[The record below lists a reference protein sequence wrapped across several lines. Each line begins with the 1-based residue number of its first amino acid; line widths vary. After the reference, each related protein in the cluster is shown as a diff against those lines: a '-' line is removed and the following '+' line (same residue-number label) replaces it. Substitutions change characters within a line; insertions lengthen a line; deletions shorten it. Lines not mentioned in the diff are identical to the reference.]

1 VKPFENQ
8 DHYSEIRRLTLIGS
22 VLDLFLGSIKVL
34 VGYISNSQAL
44 IADGIHSLSDLITD
58 VLVLV
63 AAKHSAQEADEGHP
77 YGHDR
82 IQTLVSLALAG
93 SLSIIAIA
101 IAWDAV
107 TRILSPESLLQPGF
121 LPLAI
126 AAISVVSKEGYFQYI
141 VRHPST
147 AASRMLYA
155 NAWHS
160 RSDALS
166 SLAVI
171 VGVGGVLAGFPWA
184 DALAATAVAG
194 LLLVVAY
201 RIGREGAEELI
212 DSAASPLLNANMRK
226 TILTI
231 EGVRDTHE
239 LRTRRMADKVL
250 ADVHIR
256 VDPLISVSEGHRI
269 GDEVMDTLKAQFVEV
284 GDVIV
289 HIDPE
294 DDITDDDYSKLPL
307 RSVIEAEINTCLQN
321 LKQHLDNRFSLQPKN
336 IVVHYLDDG
345 YQVEIWMSMPDEAT
359 TRDCSLVSSRIRDEL
374 MRIDNIGHVSVLF
387 SSNQS
392 ASN

>member
-1 VKPFENQ
+1 MKPFENPEY
-8 DHYSEIRRLTLIGS
+8 YSEIRRLTLIGG
-22 VLDLFLGSIKVL
+22 VLDLFLGFVKVL
-34 VGYISNSQAL
+34 VGYIGNSQAL

-58 VLVLV
+58 ILVLV
-63 AAKHSAQEADEGHP
+63 ATKHSAQAADEGHP

-93 SLSIIAIA
+93 SLGIIAIV

-107 TRILSPESLLQPGF
+107 IRIASPESLLLPGF
-121 LPLAI
+121 WPLAV
-126 AAISVVSKEGYFQYI
+126 AAISVVSKEGYFQYV
-141 VRHPST
+141 VRHPS
-147 AASRMLYA
+147 AATSRMLYA

-171 VGVGGVLAGFPWA
+171 VGVGGVLAGFAWA
-184 DALAATAVAG
+184 DAFAAIVVAG

-212 DSAASPLLNANMRK
+212 DSAASPVLNANMRK
-226 TILTI
+226 TILSI
-231 EGVRDTHE
+231 EGVRDSHE

-269 GDEVMDTLKAQFVEV
+269 GDEVMDALKTRFPEV
-284 GDVIV
+284 GDVVV

-294 DDITDDDYSKLPL
+294 DDIVGDVYSKLPM
-307 RSVIEAEINTCLQN
+307 RSVIVAEINTRLHN
-321 LKQHLDNRFSLQPKN
+321 LRKNFDTRFSLQPKN

-345 YQVEIWMSMPDEAT
+345 CQIEIWMTMPDEAT
-359 TRDCSLVSSRIRDEL
+359 TRDCSLASSTIKDAL
-374 MRIDNIGHVSVLF
+374 MRIDNLVSASVLF
-387 SSNQS
+387 SSN
-392 ASN
+392 

>member
-1 VKPFENQ
+1 MKPFENP
-8 DHYSEIRRLTLIGS
+8 DHYSEIRRLTLIGG
-22 VLDLFLGSIKVL
+22 VLDLFLGFVKVL
-34 VGYISNSQAL
+34 VGYIGNSQAL

-58 VLVLV
+58 ILVLV
-63 AAKHSAQEADEGHP
+63 ATKQSAQAADEGHP

-93 SLSIIAIA
+93 SLGIIAIV

-107 TRILSPESLLQPGF
+107 IRIVSPESLLQPGF
-121 LPLAI
+121 WPLAV
-126 AAISVVSKEGYFQYI
+126 AAISVVSKEGYFQYV
-141 VRHPST
+141 VRHPS
-147 AASRMLYA
+147 AATSRMLYA

-171 VGVGGVLAGFPWA
+171 VGVGGVLAGFAWA
-184 DALAATAVAG
+184 DAFAAIVVAG

-212 DSAASPLLNANMRK
+212 DSAASPVLNANMRK
-226 TILTI
+226 TILSI
-231 EGVRDTHE
+231 EGVRDSHE

-269 GDEVMDTLKAQFVEV
+269 GDEVMDTLKTRFPEV
-284 GDVIV
+284 GDVVV

-294 DDITDDDYSKLPL
+294 DDIVGDVYSKLPM
-307 RSVIEAEINTCLQN
+307 RSVIEAEINTSLHN
-321 LKQHLDNRFSLQPKN
+321 LRNNFDSRFSLQPKN

-345 YQVEIWMSMPDEAT
+345 CQIEIWMSMPDEAT
-359 TRDCSLVSSRIRDEL
+359 TRDCSLASSTIKDAL
-374 MRIDNIGHVSVLF
+374 MRIDNIVSASVLF
-387 SSNQS
+387 SSN
-392 ASN
+392 

>member
-1 VKPFENQ
+1 MKPFENP
-8 DHYSEIRRLTLIGS
+8 DYYSEIRRLTLIGG
-22 VLDLFLGSIKVL
+22 VLDLFLGFVKVL
-34 VGYISNSQAL
+34 VGYIGNSQAL

-58 VLVLV
+58 ILVLV
-63 AAKHSAQEADEGHP
+63 ATKQSAQAADEGHP

-93 SLSIIAIA
+93 SLGIIAIV

-107 TRILSPESLLQPGF
+107 IRIVSPESLLQPGF
-121 LPLAI
+121 WPLAV
-126 AAISVVSKEGYFQYI
+126 AAISVVSKEGYFQYV

-147 AASRMLYA
+147 ATSRMLYA

-171 VGVGGVLAGFPWA
+171 VGVGGVLAGFAWA
-184 DALAATAVAG
+184 DAFAAIVVAG

-212 DSAASPLLNANMRK
+212 DSAASPVLNANMRK
-226 TILTI
+226 TILSI
-231 EGVRDTHE
+231 EGVRDSHE

-269 GDEVMDTLKAQFVEV
+269 GDEVMATLKTRFPEV
-284 GDVIV
+284 GDVVV

-294 DDITDDDYSKLPL
+294 DDIVGDVYSKLPM
-307 RSVIEAEINTCLQN
+307 RSVIVAEINTNLHKLQN
-321 LKQHLDNRFSLQPKN
+321 NFDARFSLQPKN

-345 YQVEIWMSMPDEAT
+345 CQIEIWMTMPDEAT
-359 TRDCSLVSSRIRDEL
+359 TRDCSLASSTIKDAL
-374 MRIDNIGHVSVLF
+374 MRIDNIVSASVLF
-387 SSNQS
+387 SSN
-392 ASN
+392 

>member
-1 VKPFENQ
+1 MKPFENP
-8 DHYSEIRRLTLIGS
+8 DYYSEIRRLTLIGG
-22 VLDLFLGSIKVL
+22 VLDLFLGFVKVL
-34 VGYISNSQAL
+34 VGYIGNSQAL

-58 VLVLV
+58 ILVLV
-63 AAKHSAQEADEGHP
+63 ATKHSAQAADEGHP

-93 SLSIIAIA
+93 SLGIIAIV

-107 TRILSPESLLQPGF
+107 IGIVSPESLLQPGF
-121 LPLAI
+121 WPLAV
-126 AAISVVSKEGYFQYI
+126 AAISVVSKEGYFQYV
-141 VRHPST
+141 VRHPS
-147 AASRMLYA
+147 AATSRMLYA

-171 VGVGGVLAGFPWA
+171 VGVGGVLAGFAWA
-184 DALAATAVAG
+184 DAFAAIVVAG

-212 DSAASPLLNANMRK
+212 DSAASPVLNANMRK
-226 TILTI
+226 TILSI
-231 EGVRDTHE
+231 EGVRDSHE

-250 ADVHIR
+250 ADLHIR

-269 GDEVMDTLKAQFVEV
+269 GDEVMDALKTRFPEV
-284 GDVIV
+284 GDVVV

-294 DDITDDDYSKLPL
+294 DDIVGDVYSKLPM
-307 RSVIEAEINTCLQN
+307 RSVIVAEINTNLHKLQN
-321 LKQHLDNRFSLQPKN
+321 NFDARFSLQPKN

-345 YQVEIWMSMPDEAT
+345 CQIEIWMTMPDEAT
-359 TRDCSLVSSRIRDEL
+359 TRDCSLASSTIKDAL
-374 MRIDNIGHVSVLF
+374 MRIDNIVSASVLF
-387 SSNQS
+387 SSN
-392 ASN
+392 

>member
-1 VKPFENQ
+1 MKPFENP
-8 DHYSEIRRLTLIGS
+8 DYYSEIRRLTLIGG
-22 VLDLFLGSIKVL
+22 VLDLFLGFVKVL
-34 VGYISNSQAL
+34 VGYIGNSQAL

-58 VLVLV
+58 ILVLV
-63 AAKHSAQEADEGHP
+63 ATKQSALAADEGHP

-93 SLSIIAIA
+93 SLGIIAIV

-107 TRILSPESLLQPGF
+107 IRIVSPESLLQPGF
-121 LPLAI
+121 WPLAV
-126 AAISVVSKEGYFQYI
+126 AAISVVSKEGYFQYV

-147 AASRMLYA
+147 ATSRMLYA

-171 VGVGGVLAGFPWA
+171 VGVGGVLAGFAWA
-184 DALAATAVAG
+184 DAFAAIVVAG

-212 DSAASPLLNANMRK
+212 DSAASPVLNANMRK
-226 TILTI
+226 TILSI
-231 EGVRDTHE
+231 EGVRDSHE

-269 GDEVMDTLKAQFVEV
+269 GDEVMDTLKTRFPEV
-284 GDVIV
+284 GDVVV

-294 DDITDDDYSKLPL
+294 DDIVGDVYSKLPM
-307 RSVIEAEINTCLQN
+307 RSVIVAEINTSLHN
-321 LKQHLDNRFSLQPKN
+321 LRNNFDTRFSLQPRN

-359 TRDCSLVSSRIRDEL
+359 TRDCSLASSTIKDAL
-374 MRIDNIGHVSVLF
+374 MRIDNIVSASVLF
-387 SSNQS
+387 SSN
-392 ASN
+392 

>member
-1 VKPFENQ
+1 MKPFENPNY
-8 DHYSEIRRLTLIGS
+8 YSEIRRLTLIGG
-22 VLDLFLGSIKVL
+22 VLDLFLGFVKVL
-34 VGYISNSQAL
+34 VGYIGNSQAL

-58 VLVLV
+58 ILVLV
-63 AAKHSAQEADEGHP
+63 ATKQSAQAADEGHP

-93 SLSIIAIA
+93 SLGIIAIV

-107 TRILSPESLLQPGF
+107 IRIVSPESLLLPGF
-121 LPLAI
+121 WPLAV
-126 AAISVVSKEGYFQYI
+126 AAISVVSKEGYFQYV
-141 VRHPST
+141 VRHPS
-147 AASRMLYA
+147 AATSRMLYA

-171 VGVGGVLAGFPWA
+171 VGVGGVLAGFAWA
-184 DALAATAVAG
+184 DAFAAIVVAG

-212 DSAASPLLNANMRK
+212 DSAASPVLNANMRK
-226 TILTI
+226 TILSI
-231 EGVRDTHE
+231 EGVRDSHE

-269 GDEVMDTLKAQFVEV
+269 GDEVMDTLKTRFPEV
-284 GDVIV
+284 GDVVV

-294 DDITDDDYSKLPL
+294 DDIVGDVYSKLPM
-307 RSVIEAEINTCLQN
+307 RSVIEAAINTSLHN
-321 LKQHLDNRFSLQPKN
+321 LRNNFDSRFSLQPKN

-345 YQVEIWMSMPDEAT
+345 CQIEIWMSMPDEAT
-359 TRDCSLVSSRIRDEL
+359 TRDCSLASSTIKDAL
-374 MRIDNIGHVSVLF
+374 MRIDNIVSASVLF
-387 SSNQS
+387 SSN
-392 ASN
+392 

>member
-1 VKPFENQ
+1 MKPFENP
-8 DHYSEIRRLTLIGS
+8 DYYSEIRRLTLIGG
-22 VLDLFLGSIKVL
+22 VLDLFLGFVKVL
-34 VGYISNSQAL
+34 VGYIGNSQAL

-58 VLVLV
+58 ILVLV
-63 AAKHSAQEADEGHP
+63 ATKQSAQAADEGHP

-93 SLSIIAIA
+93 SLGIIAIV

-107 TRILSPESLLQPGF
+107 IRIVSPESLLQPGF
-121 LPLAI
+121 WPLAV
-126 AAISVVSKEGYFQYI
+126 AAISVVSKEGYFQYV

-147 AASRMLYA
+147 ATSRMLYA

-171 VGVGGVLAGFPWA
+171 VGVGGVLAGFAWA
-184 DALAATAVAG
+184 DAFAAIVVAG

-212 DSAASPLLNANMRK
+212 DSAASPVLNANMRK
-226 TILTI
+226 TILSI
-231 EGVRDTHE
+231 EGVRDSHE

-269 GDEVMDTLKAQFVEV
+269 GDEVMDTLKTRFPEV
-284 GDVIV
+284 GDVVV

-294 DDITDDDYSKLPL
+294 DDIVGDVYSKLPM
-307 RSVIEAEINTCLQN
+307 RSVIEAEINTSLHN
-321 LKQHLDNRFSLQPKN
+321 LRNNFDSRFSLQPKN

-345 YQVEIWMSMPDEAT
+345 CQIEIWMSMPDEAT
-359 TRDCSLVSSRIRDEL
+359 TRDCSLASSTIKDVL
-374 MRIDNIGHVSVLF
+374 MRIDNIVSASVLF
-387 SSNQS
+387 SSN
-392 ASN
+392 

>member
-1 VKPFENQ
+1 MKPFENP
-8 DHYSEIRRLTLIGS
+8 DYYSEIRRLTLIGG
-22 VLDLFLGSIKVL
+22 VLDLLLGFVKVL
-34 VGYISNSQAL
+34 VGYIGNSQAL
-44 IADGIHSLSDLITD
+44 IADGIHSLSDLVTD
-58 VLVLV
+58 ILVLV
-63 AAKHSAQEADEGHP
+63 ATKQSAQAADEGHP

-93 SLSIIAIA
+93 SLGIIAIV

-107 TRILSPESLLQPGF
+107 IRIVSPESLLQPGF
-121 LPLAI
+121 WPLAV
-126 AAISVVSKEGYFQYI
+126 AAISVVSKEGYFQYV
-141 VRHPST
+141 VRHPS
-147 AASRMLYA
+147 AATSRMLYA

-171 VGVGGVLAGFPWA
+171 VGVGGVLAGFAWA
-184 DALAATAVAG
+184 DAFAAIVVAG

-212 DSAASPLLNANMRK
+212 DSAASPVLNANMRK
-226 TILTI
+226 TILSI
-231 EGVRDTHE
+231 EGVRDSHE

-269 GDEVMDTLKAQFVEV
+269 GDEVMDTLKARFPEV
-284 GDVIV
+284 GDVVV

-294 DDITDDDYSKLPL
+294 DDIMGDVYSKPPM
-307 RSVIEAEINTCLQN
+307 RSVIVAEINTSLHN
-321 LKQHLDNRFSLQPKN
+321 LRNNFDTRFSLQPTN

-345 YQVEIWMSMPDEAT
+345 CQVELWMRMPDEAT
-359 TRDCSLVSSRIRDEL
+359 TRDCILASSTIKDEL
-374 MRIDNIGHVSVLF
+374 MRIDNIVSASVLF
-387 SSNQS
+387 SSN
-392 ASN
+392 

>member
-1 VKPFENQ
+1 MKPFENP
-8 DHYSEIRRLTLIGS
+8 DYYSEIRRLTLIGG
-22 VLDLFLGSIKVL
+22 VLDLFLGFVKVL
-34 VGYISNSQAL
+34 VGYIGNSQAL

-58 VLVLV
+58 ILVLV
-63 AAKHSAQEADEGHP
+63 ATKQSAQAADEGHP

-93 SLSIIAIA
+93 SLGIIAIV

-107 TRILSPESLLQPGF
+107 IRIVSPESLLQPGF
-121 LPLAI
+121 WPLAV
-126 AAISVVSKEGYFQYI
+126 AAISVVSKEGYFQYV

-147 AASRMLYA
+147 ATSRMLYA

-171 VGVGGVLAGFPWA
+171 VGVGGVLAGFAWA
-184 DALAATAVAG
+184 DAFAAIVVAG

-212 DSAASPLLNANMRK
+212 DSAASPVLNANMRK
-226 TILTI
+226 TILSI
-231 EGVRDTHE
+231 EGVRDSHE

-269 GDEVMDTLKAQFVEV
+269 GDEVMDTLKTRFPEV
-284 GDVIV
+284 GDVVV

-294 DDITDDDYSKLPL
+294 DDIVGDVYSKPPM
-307 RSVIEAEINTCLQN
+307 RSVIVAEINTSLHN
-321 LKQHLDNRFSLQPKN
+321 LRNNFATRFSLQPKN

-345 YQVEIWMSMPDEAT
+345 CQIEIWMSMPDEAT
-359 TRDCSLVSSRIRDEL
+359 TRDCSLASSTIKDAL
-374 MRIDNIGHVSVLF
+374 MRIDNIVSASVLF
-387 SSNQS
+387 SSN
-392 ASN
+392 

>member
-1 VKPFENQ
+1 MKPFENPNY
-8 DHYSEIRRLTLIGS
+8 YSEIRRLTLIGG
-22 VLDLFLGSIKVL
+22 VLDLFLGFVKVL
-34 VGYISNSQAL
+34 VGYIGNSQAL

-58 VLVLV
+58 ILVLV
-63 AAKHSAQEADEGHP
+63 ATKQSAQAADEGHP

-93 SLSIIAIA
+93 SLGIIAIV

-107 TRILSPESLLQPGF
+107 IRIVSPESLLQPGF
-121 LPLAI
+121 WPLAV
-126 AAISVVSKEGYFQYI
+126 AAISVVSKEGYFQYV

-147 AASRMLYA
+147 ATSRMLYA

-171 VGVGGVLAGFPWA
+171 VGVGGVLAGFAWA
-184 DALAATAVAG
+184 DAFAAIVVAG

-212 DSAASPLLNANMRK
+212 DSAASPVLNANMRK
-226 TILTI
+226 TILSI
-231 EGVRDTHE
+231 EGVRDSHE

-269 GDEVMDTLKAQFVEV
+269 GDEVMDTLKTRFPEV
-284 GDVIV
+284 GDVVV

-294 DDITDDDYSKLPL
+294 DDIVGDVYSKLPM
-307 RSVIEAEINTCLQN
+307 RSVIVAEINTSLHN
-321 LKQHLDNRFSLQPKN
+321 LRNNFDTRFSLQPKN

-345 YQVEIWMSMPDEAT
+345 CQIEIWMSMPDEAT
-359 TRDCSLVSSRIRDEL
+359 TRDCSLASSTIKDAL
-374 MRIDNIGHVSVLF
+374 MRIDNIVSASVLF
-387 SSNQS
+387 SSN
-392 ASN
+392 

>member
-1 VKPFENQ
+1 MKSFENP
-8 DHYSEIRRLTLIGS
+8 DHYSEIRRLTLIGGM
-22 VLDLFLGSIKVL
+22 LDLFLGFVKVL
-34 VGYISNSQAL
+34 VGYIGNSQAL

-63 AAKHSAQEADEGHP
+63 ATKHSAQAADEGHP

-93 SLSIIAIA
+93 SLGIIAIV

-107 TRILSPESLLQPGF
+107 IRIVSPESLLQPGF
-121 LPLAI
+121 LPLAV
-126 AAISVVSKEGYFQYI
+126 AAISVVSKEGYFQYV
-141 VRHPST
+141 VRHPS
-147 AASRMLYA
+147 AATSRMLYA

-171 VGVGGVLAGFPWA
+171 VGVGGVLAGFAWA
-184 DALAATAVAG
+184 DAFAAIVVAG

-212 DSAASPLLNANMRK
+212 DSAASPVLNANMRK
-226 TILTI
+226 TILSI
-231 EGVRDTHE
+231 EGVRDSHE

-250 ADVHIR
+250 ADLHIR

-269 GDEVMDTLKAQFVEV
+269 GDEVMDTLKTRFPEV
-284 GDVIV
+284 GDVVV

-294 DDITDDDYSKLPL
+294 DDIVGDVYSKLPM
-307 RSVIEAEINTCLQN
+307 RSVIVAEINTSLHN
-321 LKQHLDNRFSLQPKN
+321 LRNNFDTRFSLQPRN

-345 YQVEIWMSMPDEAT
+345 CQIEIWMTMPDEAT
-359 TRDCSLVSSRIRDEL
+359 TRDCSLASSTIKDAL
-374 MRIDNIGHVSVLF
+374 MRVDNIVSASVLF
-387 SSNQS
+387 SSN
-392 ASN
+392 

>member
-1 VKPFENQ
+1 MKPFENP
-8 DHYSEIRRLTLIGS
+8 DYYSEIRRLTLIGG
-22 VLDLFLGSIKVL
+22 VLDLFLGFVKVL
-34 VGYISNSQAL
+34 VGYIGNSQAL

-58 VLVLV
+58 ILVLV
-63 AAKHSAQEADEGHP
+63 ATKQSAQAADEGHP

-93 SLSIIAIA
+93 SLGIIAIV

-107 TRILSPESLLQPGF
+107 IRIVSPESLLQPGF
-121 LPLAI
+121 WPLAV
-126 AAISVVSKEGYFQYI
+126 AAISVVSKEGYFQYV
-141 VRHPST
+141 VRHPS
-147 AASRMLYA
+147 AATSRMLYA

-171 VGVGGVLAGFPWA
+171 VGVGGVLAGFAWA
-184 DALAATAVAG
+184 DAFAAIVVAG

-212 DSAASPLLNANMRK
+212 DSAASPVLNANMRK
-226 TILTI
+226 TILSI
-231 EGVRDTHE
+231 EGVRDSHE

-269 GDEVMDTLKAQFVEV
+269 GDEVMDALKTRFPEV
-284 GDVIV
+284 GDVVV

-294 DDITDDDYSKLPL
+294 DDIVGDVYSKLPM
-307 RSVIEAEINTCLQN
+307 RSVIVAEINTSLHN
-321 LKQHLDNRFSLQPKN
+321 LRNNFDTRFSLQPKN

-345 YQVEIWMSMPDEAT
+345 CQIEIWMSMPDEAT
-359 TRDCSLVSSRIRDEL
+359 TRDCSLASSTIKDAL
-374 MRIDNIGHVSVLF
+374 MRIDNIVSASVLF
-387 SSNQS
+387 SSN
-392 ASN
+392 

>member
-1 VKPFENQ
+1 MKPFENPEY
-8 DHYSEIRRLTLIGS
+8 YSEIRRLTLIGG
-22 VLDLFLGSIKVL
+22 VLDLFLGFVKVL
-34 VGYISNSQAL
+34 VGYIGNSQAL

-58 VLVLV
+58 ILVLV
-63 AAKHSAQEADEGHP
+63 ATKHSAQAADEGHP

-93 SLSIIAIA
+93 SLGIIAIV

-107 TRILSPESLLQPGF
+107 IRIVSPESLLLPGF
-121 LPLAI
+121 WPLAV
-126 AAISVVSKEGYFQYI
+126 AAISVVSKEGYFQYV
-141 VRHPST
+141 VRHPSADT
-147 AASRMLYA
+147 SRMLYA

-171 VGVGGVLAGFPWA
+171 VGVGGVLAGFAWA
-184 DALAATAVAG
+184 DAFAAIVVAG

-212 DSAASPLLNANMRK
+212 DSAASPVLNANMRR
-226 TILTI
+226 TILSI
-231 EGVRDTHE
+231 EGVRDSHE

-269 GDEVMDTLKAQFVEV
+269 GDEVMDALKTRFPEV
-284 GDVIV
+284 GDVVV

-294 DDITDDDYSKLPL
+294 DDIVGDVYSKLPM
-307 RSVIEAEINTCLQN
+307 RSVIVAEINTNLHKLQN
-321 LKQHLDNRFSLQPKN
+321 NFDARFSLQPKN

-345 YQVEIWMSMPDEAT
+345 CQIEIWMTMPDEAT
-359 TRDCSLVSSRIRDEL
+359 TRDCSLASSTIKDAL
-374 MRIDNIGHVSVLF
+374 MRIDNIVSASVLF
-387 SSNQS
+387 SSN
-392 ASN
+392 

>member
-1 VKPFENQ
+1 MKPFENP
-8 DHYSEIRRLTLIGS
+8 DYYSEIRRLTLIGG
-22 VLDLFLGSIKVL
+22 VLDLFLGFVKVL
-34 VGYISNSQAL
+34 VGYIGNSQAL

-58 VLVLV
+58 ILVLV
-63 AAKHSAQEADEGHP
+63 ATKHSAQAADEGHP

-93 SLSIIAIA
+93 SLGIIAIV

-107 TRILSPESLLQPGF
+107 IRIVSPESLLQPGF
-121 LPLAI
+121 WPLAV
-126 AAISVVSKEGYFQYI
+126 AAISVVSKEGYFQYV
-141 VRHPST
+141 VRHPS
-147 AASRMLYA
+147 AATSRMLYA

-171 VGVGGVLAGFPWA
+171 VGVGGVLAGFAWA
-184 DALAATAVAG
+184 DAFAAIVVAG

-212 DSAASPLLNANMRK
+212 DSAASPVLNANMRK
-226 TILTI
+226 TILSI
-231 EGVRDTHE
+231 EGVRDSHE

-269 GDEVMDTLKAQFVEV
+269 GDEVMDALKTRFPEV
-284 GDVIV
+284 GDVVV

-294 DDITDDDYSKLPL
+294 DDIVGDVYSKLPM
-307 RSVIEAEINTCLQN
+307 RSVIVAEINTSLHN
-321 LKQHLDNRFSLQPKN
+321 LRNNFDTRFSLQPRN

-345 YQVEIWMSMPDEAT
+345 CQIEIWMSMPDEAT
-359 TRDCSLVSSRIRDEL
+359 TRDCSLASSTIKDAL
-374 MRIDNIGHVSVLF
+374 MRIDNIVSASVLF
-387 SSNQS
+387 SSN
-392 ASN
+392 

>member
-1 VKPFENQ
+1 MKPFENP
-8 DHYSEIRRLTLIGS
+8 DYYSEIRRLTLIGG
-22 VLDLFLGSIKVL
+22 VLDLFLGFVKVL
-34 VGYISNSQAL
+34 VGYIGNSQAL

-58 VLVLV
+58 ILVLV
-63 AAKHSAQEADEGHP
+63 ATKQSAQAADEGHP

-93 SLSIIAIA
+93 SLGIIAIV

-107 TRILSPESLLQPGF
+107 IRIVSPESLLQPGF
-121 LPLAI
+121 WPLAV
-126 AAISVVSKEGYFQYI
+126 AAISVVSKEGYFQYV

-147 AASRMLYA
+147 ATSRMLYA

-171 VGVGGVLAGFPWA
+171 VGVGGVLAGFAWA
-184 DALAATAVAG
+184 DAFAAIVVAG

-212 DSAASPLLNANMRK
+212 DSAASPVLNANMRK
-226 TILTI
+226 TILSI
-231 EGVRDTHE
+231 EGVRDSHE

-269 GDEVMDTLKAQFVEV
+269 GDEVMDTLKARFPEV
-284 GDVIV
+284 GDVVV

-294 DDITDDDYSKLPL
+294 DDIVGDVYSKLPM
-307 RSVIEAEINTCLQN
+307 RSVIEAEINTSLHN
-321 LKQHLDNRFSLQPKN
+321 LRNNFDSRFSLQPKN

-345 YQVEIWMSMPDEAT
+345 CQIEIWISMPDEAT
-359 TRDCSLVSSRIRDEL
+359 TRDCSLASSTIKDAL
-374 MRIDNIGHVSVLF
+374 MRIGNVVSASVLF
-387 SSNQS
+387 SSN
-392 ASN
+392 

>member
-1 VKPFENQ
+1 MKPFENP
-8 DHYSEIRRLTLIGS
+8 DYYSEIRRLTLIGG
-22 VLDLFLGSIKVL
+22 VLDLFLGFVKVL
-34 VGYISNSQAL
+34 VGYIGNSQAL

-58 VLVLV
+58 ILVLV
-63 AAKHSAQEADEGHP
+63 ATKQSAQAADEGHP

-93 SLSIIAIA
+93 SLGIIAIV

-107 TRILSPESLLQPGF
+107 IRIVSPESLLQPGF
-121 LPLAI
+121 WPLAV
-126 AAISVVSKEGYFQYI
+126 AAISVVSKEGYFQYV
-141 VRHPST
+141 VRHPS
-147 AASRMLYA
+147 AATSRMLYA

-171 VGVGGVLAGFPWA
+171 VGVGGVLAGFAWA
-184 DALAATAVAG
+184 DAFAAIVVAG

-212 DSAASPLLNANMRK
+212 DSAASPVLNANMRK
-226 TILTI
+226 TILSI
-231 EGVRDTHE
+231 EGVRDSHE

-269 GDEVMDTLKAQFVEV
+269 GDEVMDALKTRFPEV
-284 GDVIV
+284 GDVVV

-294 DDITDDDYSKLPL
+294 DDIVGDVYSKLPM
-307 RSVIEAEINTCLQN
+307 RSVIVAEINTSLHN
-321 LKQHLDNRFSLQPKN
+321 LRNNFDTRFSLQPRN

-345 YQVEIWMSMPDEAT
+345 CQIEIWMSMPDEAT
-359 TRDCSLVSSRIRDEL
+359 TRDCSLASSTIKDAL
-374 MRIDNIGHVSVLF
+374 MRIDNIVSASVLF
-387 SSNQS
+387 SSN
-392 ASN
+392 

>member
-1 VKPFENQ
+1 MKPFENP
-8 DHYSEIRRLTLIGS
+8 DYYSEIRRLTLIGG
-22 VLDLFLGSIKVL
+22 VLDLFLGFVKVL
-34 VGYISNSQAL
+34 VGYIGNSQAL

-58 VLVLV
+58 ILVLV
-63 AAKHSAQEADEGHP
+63 ATKHSAQAADEGHP

-93 SLSIIAIA
+93 SLGIIAIV

-107 TRILSPESLLQPGF
+107 IRIVSPESLLLPGF
-121 LPLAI
+121 WPLAV
-126 AAISVVSKEGYFQYI
+126 AAISVVSKEGYFQYV
-141 VRHPST
+141 VRHPS
-147 AASRMLYA
+147 AATSRMLYA

-171 VGVGGVLAGFPWA
+171 VGVGGVLAGFAWA
-184 DALAATAVAG
+184 DAFAAIVVAG

-212 DSAASPLLNANMRK
+212 DSAASPVLNANMRK
-226 TILTI
+226 TILSI
-231 EGVRDTHE
+231 EGVRDSHE

-250 ADVHIR
+250 ADLHIR

-269 GDEVMDTLKAQFVEV
+269 GDEVMDALKTRFPEV
-284 GDVIV
+284 GDVVV

-294 DDITDDDYSKLPL
+294 DDIVGDVYSKLPM
-307 RSVIEAEINTCLQN
+307 RSVIEAEINTSLHDLRN
-321 LKQHLDNRFSLQPKN
+321 NFDSRFSLQPKN

-345 YQVEIWMSMPDEAT
+345 CQIEIWMSMPDEAT
-359 TRDCSLVSSRIRDEL
+359 TRDCSLASSTIKDAL
-374 MRIDNIGHVSVLF
+374 MRIDNIVSASVLF
-387 SSNQS
+387 SSN
-392 ASN
+392 

>member
-1 VKPFENQ
+1 MKPFENP
-8 DHYSEIRRLTLIGS
+8 DYYSEIRRLTLIGG
-22 VLDLFLGSIKVL
+22 VLDLFLGFVKVL
-34 VGYISNSQAL
+34 VGYIGNSQAL

-58 VLVLV
+58 ILVLV
-63 AAKHSAQEADEGHP
+63 ATKHSAQAADEGHP

-93 SLSIIAIA
+93 SLGIIAIV

-107 TRILSPESLLQPGF
+107 IGIVSPESLLQPGF
-121 LPLAI
+121 WPLAV
-126 AAISVVSKEGYFQYI
+126 AAISVVSKEGYFQYV
-141 VRHPST
+141 VRHPS
-147 AASRMLYA
+147 AATSRMLYA

-171 VGVGGVLAGFPWA
+171 VGVGGVLAGFAWA
-184 DALAATAVAG
+184 DAFAAIVVAG

-212 DSAASPLLNANMRK
+212 DSAASPVLNTNMRK
-226 TILTI
+226 TILSI
-231 EGVRDTHE
+231 EGVRDSHE

-269 GDEVMDTLKAQFVEV
+269 GDEVMDALKTRFPEV
-284 GDVIV
+284 GDVVV

-294 DDITDDDYSKLPL
+294 DDIVGDVYSKLPM
-307 RSVIEAEINTCLQN
+307 RSVIVAEINTNLHKLQN
-321 LKQHLDNRFSLQPKN
+321 NFDARFSLQPKN

-345 YQVEIWMSMPDEAT
+345 CQIEIWMTMPDEAT
-359 TRDCSLVSSRIRDEL
+359 TRDCSLASSTIKDAL
-374 MRIDNIGHVSVLF
+374 MRIDNIVSASILF
-387 SSNQS
+387 SSK
-392 ASN
+392 

>member
-1 VKPFENQ
+1 MKPFENP
-8 DHYSEIRRLTLIGS
+8 DYYSEIRRLTLIGG
-22 VLDLFLGSIKVL
+22 VLDLFLGFVKVL
-34 VGYISNSQAL
+34 VGYIGNSQAL

-58 VLVLV
+58 ILVLV
-63 AAKHSAQEADEGHP
+63 ATKQSAQAADEGHP

-93 SLSIIAIA
+93 SLGIIAIV

-107 TRILSPESLLQPGF
+107 IRIVSPESLLQPGF
-121 LPLAI
+121 WPLAV
-126 AAISVVSKEGYFQYI
+126 AAISVVSKEGYFQYV

-147 AASRMLYA
+147 ATSRMLYA

-171 VGVGGVLAGFPWA
+171 VGVGGVLAGFAWA
-184 DALAATAVAG
+184 DAFAAIVVAG

-212 DSAASPLLNANMRK
+212 DSAASPVLNANMRK
-226 TILTI
+226 TILSI
-231 EGVRDTHE
+231 EGVRDSHE

-269 GDEVMDTLKAQFVEV
+269 GDEVMDTLKTRFPEV
-284 GDVIV
+284 GDVVV

-294 DDITDDDYSKLPL
+294 DDIVGDVYSKLPM
-307 RSVIEAEINTCLQN
+307 RSVIEAEINTSLHN
-321 LKQHLDNRFSLQPKN
+321 LRNNFDTRFSLQPRN

-345 YQVEIWMSMPDEAT
+345 CQIEIWMSMPDEAT
-359 TRDCSLVSSRIRDEL
+359 TRDCSLASSTIKDAL
-374 MRIDNIGHVSVLF
+374 MRIDNIVSASVLF
-387 SSNQS
+387 SSN
-392 ASN
+392 

>member
-1 VKPFENQ
+1 MKPFENP
-8 DHYSEIRRLTLIGS
+8 DYYSEIRRLTLIGG
-22 VLDLFLGSIKVL
+22 VLDLFLGIVKVL
-34 VGYISNSQAL
+34 VGYIGNSQAL

-58 VLVLV
+58 ILVLV
-63 AAKHSAQEADEGHP
+63 ATKQSAQAADEGHP

-93 SLSIIAIA
+93 SLGIIAIV

-107 TRILSPESLLQPGF
+107 IRIVSPESLLQPGF
-121 LPLAI
+121 WPLAV
-126 AAISVVSKEGYFQYI
+126 AAISVVSKEGYFQYV

-147 AASRMLYA
+147 ATSRMLYA

-171 VGVGGVLAGFPWA
+171 VGVGGVLAGFAWA
-184 DALAATAVAG
+184 DAFAAIVVAG

-212 DSAASPLLNANMRK
+212 DSAASPVLNANMRK
-226 TILTI
+226 TILSI
-231 EGVRDTHE
+231 EGVRDSHE

-269 GDEVMDTLKAQFVEV
+269 GDEVMDTLKTRFPEV
-284 GDVIV
+284 GDVVV

-294 DDITDDDYSKLPL
+294 DDIVGDVYSKLPM
-307 RSVIEAEINTCLQN
+307 RSVIVAEINTSLHN
-321 LKQHLDNRFSLQPKN
+321 LRNNFDSRFSLQPKN

-345 YQVEIWMSMPDEAT
+345 CQIEIWMTMPDEAT
-359 TRDCSLVSSRIRDEL
+359 TRDCSLASSTIKDAL
-374 MRIDNIGHVSVLF
+374 MRIDNIVSASVLF
-387 SSNQS
+387 SSN
-392 ASN
+392 

>member
-1 VKPFENQ
+1 MKPFENP
-8 DHYSEIRRLTLIGS
+8 DYYSEIRRLTLIGG
-22 VLDLFLGSIKVL
+22 VLDLFLGFVKVL
-34 VGYISNSQAL
+34 VGYIGNSQAL

-58 VLVLV
+58 ILVLV
-63 AAKHSAQEADEGHP
+63 ATKQSAQAADEGHP

-93 SLSIIAIA
+93 SLGIIAIV

-107 TRILSPESLLQPGF
+107 IRIVSPESLLLPGF
-121 LPLAI
+121 WPLAV
-126 AAISVVSKEGYFQYI
+126 AAISVVSKEGYFQYV
-141 VRHPST
+141 VRHPS
-147 AASRMLYA
+147 AATSRMLYA

-171 VGVGGVLAGFPWA
+171 VGVGGVLAGFAWA
-184 DALAATAVAG
+184 DAFAAIVVAG

-212 DSAASPLLNANMRK
+212 DSAASPVLNANMRK
-226 TILTI
+226 TILSI
-231 EGVRDTHE
+231 EGVRDSHE

-269 GDEVMDTLKAQFVEV
+269 GDEVMDTLKTRFPEV
-284 GDVIV
+284 GDVVV

-294 DDITDDDYSKLPL
+294 DDIVGDVYSKLPM
-307 RSVIEAEINTCLQN
+307 RSVIEAEINTSLHN
-321 LKQHLDNRFSLQPKN
+321 LRNNFDSRFSLQPKN

-345 YQVEIWMSMPDEAT
+345 CQIEIWMSMPDEAT
-359 TRDCSLVSSRIRDEL
+359 TRDCSLASSTIKDAL
-374 MRIDNIGHVSVLF
+374 MRIDNIVSASVLF
-387 SSNQS
+387 SSN
-392 ASN
+392 

>member
-1 VKPFENQ
+1 MKPFENP
-8 DHYSEIRRLTLIGS
+8 DYYSEIRRLTLIGG
-22 VLDLFLGSIKVL
+22 VLDLFLGFVKVL
-34 VGYISNSQAL
+34 VGYIGNSQAL

-58 VLVLV
+58 ILVLV
-63 AAKHSAQEADEGHP
+63 ATKQSAQAADEGHP

-93 SLSIIAIA
+93 SLGIIAIV

-107 TRILSPESLLQPGF
+107 IRIVSPESLLQPGF
-121 LPLAI
+121 WPLAV
-126 AAISVVSKEGYFQYI
+126 AAISVVSKEGYFQYV

-147 AASRMLYA
+147 ATSRMLYA

-171 VGVGGVLAGFPWA
+171 VGVGGVLAGFAWA
-184 DALAATAVAG
+184 DAFAAIVVAG
-194 LLLVVAY
+194 LLLIVAY

-212 DSAASPLLNANMRK
+212 DSAASPVLNANMRK
-226 TILTI
+226 TILSI
-231 EGVRDTHE
+231 EGVRDSHE

-269 GDEVMDTLKAQFVEV
+269 GDEVMDTLKTRFPEV
-284 GDVIV
+284 GDVVV

-294 DDITDDDYSKLPL
+294 DDIVGDVYSKLPM
-307 RSVIEAEINTCLQN
+307 RSVIVAEINTSLHN
-321 LKQHLDNRFSLQPKN
+321 LRNNFDTRFSLQPRN

-345 YQVEIWMSMPDEAT
+345 CQIEIWMSMPDEAT
-359 TRDCSLVSSRIRDEL
+359 TRDCSLASSTIKDAL
-374 MRIDNIGHVSVLF
+374 MRIDNIVSASVLF
-387 SSNQS
+387 SSN
-392 ASN
+392 

>member
-1 VKPFENQ
+1 MKPFENP
-8 DHYSEIRRLTLIGS
+8 DYYSEIRRLTLIGG
-22 VLDLFLGSIKVL
+22 VLDLFLGFVKVL
-34 VGYISNSQAL
+34 VGYIGNSQAL

-58 VLVLV
+58 ILVLV
-63 AAKHSAQEADEGHP
+63 ATKHSAQAADEGHP

-93 SLSIIAIA
+93 SLGIIAIV

-107 TRILSPESLLQPGF
+107 IRIVSPESLLQPGF
-121 LPLAI
+121 WPLAV
-126 AAISVVSKEGYFQYI
+126 AAISVVSKEGYFQYV

-147 AASRMLYA
+147 ATSRMLYA

-171 VGVGGVLAGFPWA
+171 VGVGGVLAGFAWA
-184 DALAATAVAG
+184 DAFAAIVVAG

-212 DSAASPLLNANMRK
+212 DSAASPVLNANMRK
-226 TILTI
+226 TILSI
-231 EGVRDTHE
+231 EGVRDSHE

-269 GDEVMDTLKAQFVEV
+269 GDEVMDTLKTRFPEV
-284 GDVIV
+284 GDVVV

-294 DDITDDDYSKLPL
+294 DDIVGDVYSKLPM
-307 RSVIEAEINTCLQN
+307 RSVIEAEINTSLHN
-321 LKQHLDNRFSLQPKN
+321 LRNNFDTRFSLQPRN

-345 YQVEIWMSMPDEAT
+345 CQIEIWMSMPDEAT
-359 TRDCSLVSSRIRDEL
+359 TRDCSLASSTIKDAL
-374 MRIDNIGHVSVLF
+374 MRIDNIVSASVLF
-387 SSNQS
+387 SSN
-392 ASN
+392 

>member
-1 VKPFENQ
+1 MKPFENPEY
-8 DHYSEIRRLTLIGS
+8 YSEIRRLTLIGG
-22 VLDLFLGSIKVL
+22 VLDLFLGFVKVL
-34 VGYISNSQAL
+34 VGYIGNSQAL

-58 VLVLV
+58 ILVLV
-63 AAKHSAQEADEGHP
+63 ATKHSAQAADEGHP

-93 SLSIIAIA
+93 SLGIIAIV

-107 TRILSPESLLQPGF
+107 IRIASPESLLLPGF
-121 LPLAI
+121 WPLAV
-126 AAISVVSKEGYFQYI
+126 AAISVVSKEGYFQYV
-141 VRHPST
+141 VRHPS
-147 AASRMLYA
+147 AATSRMLYA

-171 VGVGGVLAGFPWA
+171 VGVGGVLAGFAWA
-184 DALAATAVAG
+184 DAFAAIVVAG

-212 DSAASPLLNANMRK
+212 DSAASPVLNANMRK
-226 TILTI
+226 TILSI
-231 EGVRDTHE
+231 EGVRDSHE

-269 GDEVMDTLKAQFVEV
+269 GDEVMDTLKTRFPEV
-284 GDVIV
+284 GDVVV

-294 DDITDDDYSKLPL
+294 DDIVGEVYSKLPM
-307 RSVIEAEINTCLQN
+307 RSVIEAEINTSLHN
-321 LKQHLDNRFSLQPKN
+321 LRNNFDSRFSLQPKN

-345 YQVEIWMSMPDEAT
+345 CQIEIWMSMPDEAT
-359 TRDCSLVSSRIRDEL
+359 TRDCSLASSTIKDAL
-374 MRIDNIGHVSVLF
+374 MRIDNVVSASVLF
-387 SSNQS
+387 SSN
-392 ASN
+392 

>member
-1 VKPFENQ
+1 MKPFENPEY
-8 DHYSEIRRLTLIGS
+8 YSEIRRLTLIGG
-22 VLDLFLGSIKVL
+22 VLDLFLGFVKVL
-34 VGYISNSQAL
+34 VGYIGNSQAL

-58 VLVLV
+58 ILVLV
-63 AAKHSAQEADEGHP
+63 ATKQSAQAADEGHP

-93 SLSIIAIA
+93 SLGIIAIV

-107 TRILSPESLLQPGF
+107 IRIVSPESLLLPGF
-121 LPLAI
+121 WPLAV
-126 AAISVVSKEGYFQYI
+126 AAISVVSKEGYFQYV
-141 VRHPST
+141 VRHPS
-147 AASRMLYA
+147 AATSRMLYA

-171 VGVGGVLAGFPWA
+171 VGVGGVLAGFAWA
-184 DALAATAVAG
+184 DAFAAIVVAG

-212 DSAASPLLNANMRK
+212 DSAASPVLNANMRK
-226 TILTI
+226 TILSI
-231 EGVRDTHE
+231 EGVRDSHE

-269 GDEVMDTLKAQFVEV
+269 GDEVMDTLKARFPEV
-284 GDVIV
+284 GDVVV

-294 DDITDDDYSKLPL
+294 DDIVGDVYSKPPM
-307 RSVIEAEINTCLQN
+307 RSVIVAEINTSLHN
-321 LKQHLDNRFSLQPKN
+321 LRNNFDTRFSLQPKN

-345 YQVEIWMSMPDEAT
+345 CQIEIWMTMPDEAT
-359 TRDCSLVSSRIRDEL
+359 TRDCSLASSTIKDAL
-374 MRIDNIGHVSVLF
+374 MRIDNIVSASVLF
-387 SSNQS
+387 SSN
-392 ASN
+392 

>member
-1 VKPFENQ
+1 MKPFENP
-8 DHYSEIRRLTLIGS
+8 DYYSEIRRLTLIGG
-22 VLDLFLGSIKVL
+22 VLDLFLGFVKVL
-34 VGYISNSQAL
+34 VGYIGNSQAL

-58 VLVLV
+58 ILVLV
-63 AAKHSAQEADEGHP
+63 ATKQSAQAADEGHP

-93 SLSIIAIA
+93 SLGIIAIV

-107 TRILSPESLLQPGF
+107 IRIVSPESLLQPGF
-121 LPLAI
+121 WPLAV
-126 AAISVVSKEGYFQYI
+126 AAISVVSKEGYFQYV
-141 VRHPST
+141 VRHPS
-147 AASRMLYA
+147 AATSRMLYA

-171 VGVGGVLAGFPWA
+171 VGVGGVLAGFAWA
-184 DALAATAVAG
+184 DAFAAIVVAG

-212 DSAASPLLNANMRK
+212 DSAASPVLNANMRK
-226 TILTI
+226 TILSI
-231 EGVRDTHE
+231 EGVRDSHE

-250 ADVHIR
+250 ADLHIR

-269 GDEVMDTLKAQFVEV
+269 GDEVMDTLKTRFPEV
-284 GDVIV
+284 GDVVV

-294 DDITDDDYSKLPL
+294 DDIVGDVYSKLPM
-307 RSVIEAEINTCLQN
+307 RSVIVAEINTNLHKLQN
-321 LKQHLDNRFSLQPKN
+321 NFDARFSLQPKN

-345 YQVEIWMSMPDEAT
+345 CQIEIWISMPDEAT
-359 TRDCSLVSSRIRDEL
+359 TRDCSLASSTIKDAL
-374 MRIDNIGHVSVLF
+374 MRIDNIVSASVLF
-387 SSNQS
+387 SSN
-392 ASN
+392 

>member
-1 VKPFENQ
+1 MKPFENP
-8 DHYSEIRRLTLIGS
+8 DYYSEIRRLTLIGG
-22 VLDLFLGSIKVL
+22 VLDLFLGFVKVL
-34 VGYISNSQAL
+34 VGYIGNSQAL

-58 VLVLV
+58 ILVLV
-63 AAKHSAQEADEGHP
+63 ATKQSAQAADEGHP

-93 SLSIIAIA
+93 SLGIIAIV

-107 TRILSPESLLQPGF
+107 IRIVSPESLLQPGF
-121 LPLAI
+121 WPLAV
-126 AAISVVSKEGYFQYI
+126 AAISVVSKEGYFQYV

-147 AASRMLYA
+147 ATSRMLYA

-171 VGVGGVLAGFPWA
+171 VGVGGVLAGFAWA
-184 DALAATAVAG
+184 DAFAAIVVAG

-212 DSAASPLLNANMRK
+212 DSAASPVLNANMRK
-226 TILTI
+226 TILSI
-231 EGVRDTHE
+231 EGVRDSHE

-269 GDEVMDTLKAQFVEV
+269 GDEVMDTLKTRFPEV
-284 GDVIV
+284 GDVVV

-294 DDITDDDYSKLPL
+294 DDIVGDVYSKPPM
-307 RSVIEAEINTCLQN
+307 RSVIVAEINTSLHN
-321 LKQHLDNRFSLQPKN
+321 LRNNFDTRFSLQPKN

-345 YQVEIWMSMPDEAT
+345 CQIEIWMTMPDEAT
-359 TRDCSLVSSRIRDEL
+359 TRDCSLASTTIKDAL
-374 MRIDNIGHVSVLF
+374 MRIDNIVSASVLF
-387 SSNQS
+387 SSN
-392 ASN
+392 

>member
-1 VKPFENQ
+1 MKPFENP
-8 DHYSEIRRLTLIGS
+8 DYYSEIRRLTLIGG
-22 VLDLFLGSIKVL
+22 VLDLFLGFVKVL
-34 VGYISNSQAL
+34 VGYIGNSQAL

-58 VLVLV
+58 ILVLV
-63 AAKHSAQEADEGHP
+63 ATKHSAQAADEGHP

-93 SLSIIAIA
+93 SLGIIAIV

-107 TRILSPESLLQPGF
+107 IRIVSPESLLQPGF
-121 LPLAI
+121 WPLAV
-126 AAISVVSKEGYFQYI
+126 AAISVVSKEGYFQYV

-147 AASRMLYA
+147 ATSRMLYA

-171 VGVGGVLAGFPWA
+171 VGVGGVLAGFAWA
-184 DALAATAVAG
+184 DAFAAIVVAG

-212 DSAASPLLNANMRK
+212 DSAASPVLNANMRK
-226 TILTI
+226 TILSI
-231 EGVRDTHE
+231 EGVRDSHE

-269 GDEVMDTLKAQFVEV
+269 GDEVMDTLKTRFPEA
-284 GDVIV
+284 GDVVV

-294 DDITDDDYSKLPL
+294 DDIVGDVYSKLPM
-307 RSVIEAEINTCLQN
+307 RSVIVAEINTNLHKLQN
-321 LKQHLDNRFSLQPKN
+321 NFDARFSLQPKN

-345 YQVEIWMSMPDEAT
+345 CQIEIWMTMPDEAT
-359 TRDCSLVSSRIRDEL
+359 TRDCSLASSTIKDAL
-374 MRIDNIGHVSVLF
+374 MRIDNIVSASVLF
-387 SSNQS
+387 SSN
-392 ASN
+392 

>member
-1 VKPFENQ
+1 MKPFENP
-8 DHYSEIRRLTLIGS
+8 DHYSEIRRLTLIGG
-22 VLDLFLGSIKVL
+22 VLDLFLGFVKVL
-34 VGYISNSQAL
+34 VGYIGNSQAL

-58 VLVLV
+58 ILVLV
-63 AAKHSAQEADEGHP
+63 ATKQSAQAADEGHP

-93 SLSIIAIA
+93 SLGIIAIV

-107 TRILSPESLLQPGF
+107 IRIVSPESLLQPGF
-121 LPLAI
+121 WPLAV
-126 AAISVVSKEGYFQYI
+126 AAISVVSKEGYFQYV

-147 AASRMLYA
+147 ATSRMLYA

-171 VGVGGVLAGFPWA
+171 VGVGGVLAGFAWA
-184 DALAATAVAG
+184 DAFAAIVVAG

-212 DSAASPLLNANMRK
+212 DSAASPVLNANMRK
-226 TILTI
+226 TILSI
-231 EGVRDTHE
+231 EGVRDSHE

-269 GDEVMDTLKAQFVEV
+269 GDEVMDTLKTRFPEV
-284 GDVIV
+284 GDVVV

-294 DDITDDDYSKLPL
+294 DDIVGDVYSKLPM
-307 RSVIEAEINTCLQN
+307 RSVIVAEINTSLHN
-321 LKQHLDNRFSLQPKN
+321 LRNNFDTRFSLQPRN

-345 YQVEIWMSMPDEAT
+345 CQIEIWMTMPDEAT
-359 TRDCSLVSSRIRDEL
+359 TRDCSLASSTIKDAL
-374 MRIDNIGHVSVLF
+374 MRIDNIVSASVLF
-387 SSNQS
+387 SSN
-392 ASN
+392 

>member
-1 VKPFENQ
+1 MKPFENPNY
-8 DHYSEIRRLTLIGS
+8 YSEIRRLTLIGG
-22 VLDLFLGSIKVL
+22 VLDLFLGFVKVL
-34 VGYISNSQAL
+34 VGYIGNSQAL

-58 VLVLV
+58 ILVLV
-63 AAKHSAQEADEGHP
+63 ATKQSAQAADEGHP

-93 SLSIIAIA
+93 SLGIIAIV

-107 TRILSPESLLQPGF
+107 IRIVSPESLLQPGF
-121 LPLAI
+121 WPLAV
-126 AAISVVSKEGYFQYI
+126 AAISVVSKEGYFQYV

-147 AASRMLYA
+147 ATSRMLYA

-171 VGVGGVLAGFPWA
+171 VGVGGVLAGFAWA
-184 DALAATAVAG
+184 DAFAAIVVAG

-212 DSAASPLLNANMRK
+212 DSAASPVLNANMRK
-226 TILTI
+226 TILSI
-231 EGVRDTHE
+231 EGVRDSHE

-269 GDEVMDTLKAQFVEV
+269 GDEVMDTLKTRFPEV
-284 GDVIV
+284 GDVVV

-294 DDITDDDYSKLPL
+294 DDIVGDVYSKLPM
-307 RSVIEAEINTCLQN
+307 RSVIEAEINTSLHN
-321 LKQHLDNRFSLQPKN
+321 LRNNFDTRFSLQPKN

-345 YQVEIWMSMPDEAT
+345 CQIEIWMSMPDEAT
-359 TRDCSLVSSRIRDEL
+359 TRDCSLASSTIKDAL
-374 MRIDNIGHVSVLF
+374 MRIDNIVSASVLF
-387 SSNQS
+387 SSN
-392 ASN
+392 

>member
-1 VKPFENQ
+1 MKPFENP
-8 DHYSEIRRLTLIGS
+8 DYYSEIRRLTLIGG
-22 VLDLFLGSIKVL
+22 VLDLFLGFVKVL
-34 VGYISNSQAL
+34 VGYIGNSQAL

-58 VLVLV
+58 ILVLV
-63 AAKHSAQEADEGHP
+63 ATKHSAQAADERHP

-93 SLSIIAIA
+93 SLGIIAIV

-107 TRILSPESLLQPGF
+107 IRIVSPESLLQPGF
-121 LPLAI
+121 WPLAV
-126 AAISVVSKEGYFQYI
+126 AAISVVSKEGYFQYV
-141 VRHPST
+141 VRHPS
-147 AASRMLYA
+147 AATSRMLYA

-171 VGVGGVLAGFPWA
+171 VGVGGVLAGFAWA
-184 DALAATAVAG
+184 DAFAAIVVAG

-212 DSAASPLLNANMRK
+212 DSAASPVLNANMRK
-226 TILTI
+226 TILSI
-231 EGVRDTHE
+231 EGVRDSHE

-269 GDEVMDTLKAQFVEV
+269 GDEVMDALKTRFPEV
-284 GDVIV
+284 GDVVV

-294 DDITDDDYSKLPL
+294 DDIVGDVYSKLPM
-307 RSVIEAEINTCLQN
+307 RSVIVAEINTSLHN
-321 LKQHLDNRFSLQPKN
+321 LRNNFDTRFSLQPRN

-345 YQVEIWMSMPDEAT
+345 CQIEIWMSMPDEAT
-359 TRDCSLVSSRIRDEL
+359 TRDCSLASSTIKDAL
-374 MRIDNIGHVSVLF
+374 MRIDNIVSASVLF
-387 SSNQS
+387 SSN
-392 ASN
+392 

>member
-1 VKPFENQ
+1 MKPFENP
-8 DHYSEIRRLTLIGS
+8 DYYSEIRRLTLIGG
-22 VLDLFLGSIKVL
+22 VLDLFLGFVKVL
-34 VGYISNSQAL
+34 VGYIGNSQAL

-58 VLVLV
+58 ILVLV
-63 AAKHSAQEADEGHP
+63 ATKHSAQAADEGHP

-93 SLSIIAIA
+93 SLGIIAIV

-107 TRILSPESLLQPGF
+107 IRIVSPESLLQPGF
-121 LPLAI
+121 WPLAV
-126 AAISVVSKEGYFQYI
+126 AAISVVSKEGYFQYV

-147 AASRMLYA
+147 ATSRMLYA

-171 VGVGGVLAGFPWA
+171 VGVGGVLAGFAWA
-184 DALAATAVAG
+184 DAFAAIVVAG

-212 DSAASPLLNANMRK
+212 DSAASPVLNANMRK
-226 TILTI
+226 TILSI
-231 EGVRDTHE
+231 EGVRDSHE

-269 GDEVMDTLKAQFVEV
+269 GDEVMDTLKTRFPEV
-284 GDVIV
+284 GDVVV

-294 DDITDDDYSKLPL
+294 DDIVGDVYSKLPM
-307 RSVIEAEINTCLQN
+307 RSVIVAEINTSLHN
-321 LKQHLDNRFSLQPKN
+321 LRNNFDTRFSLQPRN

-345 YQVEIWMSMPDEAT
+345 CQIEIWMSMPDEAT
-359 TRDCSLVSSRIRDEL
+359 TRDCSLASSTIKDAL
-374 MRIDNIGHVSVLF
+374 MRIDNIVSASVLF
-387 SSNQS
+387 SSN
-392 ASN
+392 

>member
-1 VKPFENQ
+1 MKPFENP
-8 DHYSEIRRLTLIGS
+8 DYYSEIRRLTLIGG
-22 VLDLFLGSIKVL
+22 VLDLFLGFVKVL
-34 VGYISNSQAL
+34 VGYIGNSQAL

-58 VLVLV
+58 ILVLV
-63 AAKHSAQEADEGHP
+63 ATKQSAQAADEGHP

-93 SLSIIAIA
+93 SLGIIAIV

-107 TRILSPESLLQPGF
+107 IRIVSPESLLQPGF
-121 LPLAI
+121 WPLAV
-126 AAISVVSKEGYFQYI
+126 AAISVVSKEGYFQYV

-147 AASRMLYA
+147 ATSRMLYA

-171 VGVGGVLAGFPWA
+171 VGVGGVLAGFAWA
-184 DALAATAVAG
+184 DAFAAIVVAG

-212 DSAASPLLNANMRK
+212 DSAASPVLNANMRK
-226 TILTI
+226 TILSI
-231 EGVRDTHE
+231 EGVRDSHE

-269 GDEVMDTLKAQFVEV
+269 GDEVMDTLKTRFPEV
-284 GDVIV
+284 GDVVV

-294 DDITDDDYSKLPL
+294 DDIVGDVYSKLPM
-307 RSVIEAEINTCLQN
+307 RSVIEAEINTSLHN
-321 LKQHLDNRFSLQPKN
+321 LRNNFDTRFSLQPRN

-345 YQVEIWMSMPDEAT
+345 CQIEIWMTMPDEAT
-359 TRDCSLVSSRIRDEL
+359 TRDCSLASSTIKDAL
-374 MRIDNIGHVSVLF
+374 MRIDNIVSASVLF
-387 SSNQS
+387 SSN
-392 ASN
+392 

>member
-1 VKPFENQ
+1 MKPFENP
-8 DHYSEIRRLTLIGS
+8 DHYSEIRRLTLIGG
-22 VLDLFLGSIKVL
+22 VLDLFLGFVKVL
-34 VGYISNSQAL
+34 VGYIGNSQAL

-58 VLVLV
+58 ILVLV
-63 AAKHSAQEADEGHP
+63 ATKQSAQAADEGHP

-93 SLSIIAIA
+93 SLGIIAIV

-107 TRILSPESLLQPGF
+107 IRIVSPESLLQPGF
-121 LPLAI
+121 WPLAV
-126 AAISVVSKEGYFQYI
+126 AAISVVSKEGYFQYV

-147 AASRMLYA
+147 ATSRMLYA

-171 VGVGGVLAGFPWA
+171 VGVGGVLAGFAWA
-184 DALAATAVAG
+184 DAFAAIVVAG

-212 DSAASPLLNANMRK
+212 DSAASPVLNANMRK
-226 TILTI
+226 TILSI
-231 EGVRDTHE
+231 EGVRDSHE

-269 GDEVMDTLKAQFVEV
+269 GDEVMDTLKTRFPEV
-284 GDVIV
+284 GDVVV

-294 DDITDDDYSKLPL
+294 DDIVGDVYSKLPM
-307 RSVIEAEINTCLQN
+307 RSVIVAEINTSLHN
-321 LKQHLDNRFSLQPKN
+321 LRNNFDTRFSLQPRN

-345 YQVEIWMSMPDEAT
+345 CQIEIWMSMPDEAT
-359 TRDCSLVSSRIRDEL
+359 TRDCSLASSTIKDAL
-374 MRIDNIGHVSVLF
+374 MRIDNIVSASVLF
-387 SSNQS
+387 SSN
-392 ASN
+392 

>member
-1 VKPFENQ
+1 MKPFENP
-8 DHYSEIRRLTLIGS
+8 DYYSEIRRLTLIGG
-22 VLDLFLGSIKVL
+22 VLDLFLGFVKVL
-34 VGYISNSQAL
+34 VGYIGNSQAL

-58 VLVLV
+58 ILVLV
-63 AAKHSAQEADEGHP
+63 ATKHSAQAADEGHP

-93 SLSIIAIA
+93 SLGIIAIV

-107 TRILSPESLLQPGF
+107 IRIVSPESLLQPGF
-121 LPLAI
+121 WPLAV
-126 AAISVVSKEGYFQYI
+126 AAISVVSKEGYFQYV
-141 VRHPST
+141 VRHPS
-147 AASRMLYA
+147 AATSRMLYA

-171 VGVGGVLAGFPWA
+171 VGVGGVLAGFAWA
-184 DALAATAVAG
+184 DAFAAIVVAG

-212 DSAASPLLNANMRK
+212 DSAASPVLNANMRK
-226 TILTI
+226 TILSI
-231 EGVRDTHE
+231 EGVRDSHE

-250 ADVHIR
+250 ADLHIR

-269 GDEVMDTLKAQFVEV
+269 GDEVMDALKTRFPEV
-284 GDVIV
+284 GDVVV

-294 DDITDDDYSKLPL
+294 DDIVGDVYSKLPM
-307 RSVIEAEINTCLQN
+307 RSVIVAEINTNLHKLQN
-321 LKQHLDNRFSLQPKN
+321 NFDARFSLQPKN

-345 YQVEIWMSMPDEAT
+345 CQIEIWMTMPDEAT
-359 TRDCSLVSSRIRDEL
+359 TRDCSLASSTIKDAL
-374 MRIDNIGHVSVLF
+374 MRIDNIVSASVLF
-387 SSNQS
+387 SSN
-392 ASN
+392 

>member
-1 VKPFENQ
+1 MKPFENP
-8 DHYSEIRRLTLIGS
+8 DYYSEIRRLTLIGG
-22 VLDLFLGSIKVL
+22 VLDLFLGFVKVL
-34 VGYISNSQAL
+34 VGYIGNSQAL

-58 VLVLV
+58 ILVLV
-63 AAKHSAQEADEGHP
+63 ATKQSAQAADEGHP

-93 SLSIIAIA
+93 SLGIIAIV

-107 TRILSPESLLQPGF
+107 IRIVSPESLLQPGF
-121 LPLAI
+121 WPLAV
-126 AAISVVSKEGYFQYI
+126 AAISVVSKEGYFQYV

-147 AASRMLYA
+147 ATSRMLYA

-171 VGVGGVLAGFPWA
+171 VGVGGVLAGFAWA
-184 DALAATAVAG
+184 DAFAAIVVAG

-212 DSAASPLLNANMRK
+212 DSAASPVLNANMRK
-226 TILTI
+226 TILSI
-231 EGVRDTHE
+231 EGVRDSHE

-269 GDEVMDTLKAQFVEV
+269 GDEVMDTLKTRFPEV
-284 GDVIV
+284 GDVVV

-294 DDITDDDYSKLPL
+294 DDIVGDVYSKLPM
-307 RSVIEAEINTCLQN
+307 RSVIVAEINTSLHN
-321 LKQHLDNRFSLQPKN
+321 LRNNFDIRFSLQPRN

-345 YQVEIWMSMPDEAT
+345 CQIEIWMSMPDEAT
-359 TRDCSLVSSRIRDEL
+359 TRDCSLASSTIKDAL
-374 MRIDNIGHVSVLF
+374 MRIDNIVSASVLF
-387 SSNQS
+387 SSN
-392 ASN
+392 

>member
-1 VKPFENQ
+1 MKPFENP
-8 DHYSEIRRLTLIGS
+8 DYYSEIRRLTLIGG
-22 VLDLFLGSIKVL
+22 VLDLFLGFVKVL
-34 VGYISNSQAL
+34 VGYIGNSQAL

-58 VLVLV
+58 ILVLV
-63 AAKHSAQEADEGHP
+63 ATKHSAQAADEGHP

-93 SLSIIAIA
+93 SLGIIAIV

-107 TRILSPESLLQPGF
+107 IRIVSPESLLLPGF
-121 LPLAI
+121 WPLAV
-126 AAISVVSKEGYFQYI
+126 AAISVVSKEGYFQYV
-141 VRHPST
+141 VRHPS
-147 AASRMLYA
+147 AATSRMLYA

-171 VGVGGVLAGFPWA
+171 VGVGGVLAGFAWA
-184 DALAATAVAG
+184 DAFAAIVVAG

-212 DSAASPLLNANMRK
+212 DSAASPVLNANMRK
-226 TILTI
+226 TILSI
-231 EGVRDTHE
+231 EGVRDSHE

-269 GDEVMDTLKAQFVEV
+269 GDEVMDTLKTRFPEV
-284 GDVIV
+284 GDVVV

-294 DDITDDDYSKLPL
+294 DDIVGDVYSKLPM
-307 RSVIEAEINTCLQN
+307 RSVIVAEINTNLHKLQN
-321 LKQHLDNRFSLQPKN
+321 NFDARFSLQPKN

-345 YQVEIWMSMPDEAT
+345 CQIEIWMTMPDEAT
-359 TRDCSLVSSRIRDEL
+359 TRDCSLASSTIKDAL
-374 MRIDNIGHVSVLF
+374 MRIDNIVSASVLF
-387 SSNQS
+387 SSN
-392 ASN
+392 